1 MKPNTPITEN
11 KTFFLP
17 VNTGYYENGLPTDE
31 CLAFYKAR
39 CNDRVYCAIVGN
51 IATCHGF
58 VTNERTG
65 RISRDSKWDRLTE
78 ILKGNGVL
86 PGIQLACTWLGYIGQ
101 RTFIANNWAAYK
113 EEVKTVLLQIDL
125 PKVIADFRESIVISI
140 EKGFKHAQ
148 IHAAHG
154 YLLSSLLDPH
164 LSEYTCET
172 VTALI
177 EIAHEFGDELEMS
190 LRVSAYCG
198 FSDEIEGDRLSVIES
213 LFCNGFSFID
223 LSEGYY
229 NFNKKLIYP
238 STPQEKQERV
248 KRSLLIAANY
258 PSQDFIVSGWESFQH
273 HNSNN
278 VHRGY
283 CRSIVAN
290 PNFNILHELSCKLCG
305 ECHYY
310 TLGRDKL
317 MCSKW
322 E

>member
-1 MKPNTPITEN
+1 MKPNTQISRD

-17 VNTGYYENGLPTDE
+17 VNTGYYENGLPTEE
-31 CLAFYKAR
+31 CLTFYKAR
-39 CNDRVYCAIVGN
+39 CNNRIHCAIVGN
-51 IATCHGF
+51 IATIHGF

-65 RISRDSKWDRLTE
+65 RISRDTKWNQLSNIIKE
-78 ILKGNGVL
+78 NGVL
-86 PGIQLACTWLGYIGQ
+86 PGIQLASTWLGYIGQ
-101 RTFIANNWAAYK
+101 KNFIANNWAAYK
-113 EEVKTVLLQIDL
+113 EEVKTLLLQIDI
-125 PKVIADFRESIVISI
+125 PKVIADFRESIIISI
-140 EKGFKHAQ
+140 EKGFQHVQ

-177 EIAHEFGDELEMS
+177 QIANDFADELEIS

-198 FSDEIEGDRLSVIES
+198 FSDEIEADRLLVIES
-213 LFCNGFSFID
+213 LFCKGFSYID

-229 NFNKKLIYP
+229 NYDKKLIYP

-248 KRSLLIAANY
+248 KRSLLIAGNF
-258 PSQDFIVSGWESFQH
+258 PSQDFIISGGGSFQH
-273 HNSNN
+273 HNLINI
-278 VHRGY
+278 HRGY
-283 CRSIVAN
+283 CRSIIAN
-290 PNFNILHELSCKLCG
+290 PNFNIVHDLSCKLCG

-317 MCSKW
+317 TCSMW